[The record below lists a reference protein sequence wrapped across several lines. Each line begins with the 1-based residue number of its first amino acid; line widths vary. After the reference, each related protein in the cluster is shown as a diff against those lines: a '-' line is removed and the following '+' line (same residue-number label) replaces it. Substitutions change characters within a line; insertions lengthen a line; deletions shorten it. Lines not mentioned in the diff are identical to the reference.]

1 MQGIKAFFA
10 RVCQNGSAPEGRFCV
25 RSAALF
31 WGCLLILAGCAG
43 THEEAWSRTP
53 VFREDFDP
61 QSLNDD
67 DFLLQP
73 TDEPLKSRP
82 ARPQPPPPEA
92 QRRGLLAPAQGAPG
106 PVYRVQVAAVV
117 TAGRAEEVRGEVER
131 AVGVP
136 VYVQHDPPLY
146 KIQAGDFRTRTE
158 AEHFLG
164 TAQGKGY
171 AGAFLVSVPGAHPRP
186 PLPEAGAPGPASEAA
201 AQVQKEMGLQMVPA
215 QGYRVQVFSVTDR
228 GEAQRFYEEA
238 RRRLNREDIYLQF
251 EPPFFRVRVGNCR
264 TRDAAEDL
272 VRELEQAGYEAPFP
286 VRTQILVPEAAQPKN
301 E

>member
-1 MQGIKAFFA
+1 
-10 RVCQNGSAPEGRFCV
+10 
-25 RSAALF
+25 
-31 WGCLLILAGCAG
+31 
-43 THEEAWSRTP
+43 
-53 VFREDFDP
+53 
-61 QSLNDD
+61 
-67 DFLLQP
+67 
-73 TDEPLKSRP
+73 
-82 ARPQPPPPEA
+82 
-92 QRRGLLAPAQGAPG
+92 
-106 PVYRVQVAAVV
+106 VAAVV

-131 AVGVP
+131 AVGIP

-164 TAQGKGY
+164 TARGRGY
-171 AGAFLVSVPGAHPRP
+171 GGAFVVSVSGVRP
-186 PLPEAGAPGPASEAA
+186 PLPGAGASGPPSEAA
-201 AQVQKEMGLQMVPA
+201 VQTQKEGGIQLIPA

-286 VRTQILVPEAAQPKN
+286 VRTQILAPEADRPKN

>member
-1 MQGIKAFFA
+1 MQGIKAFFT
-10 RVCQNGSAPEGRFCV
+10 RVCCNGSAPEMRFCV
-25 RSAALF
+25 RSAALL
-31 WGCLLILAGCAG
+31 WGCLLVFAGCAG
-43 THEEAWSRTP
+43 THGEAWSKTP
-53 VFREDFDP
+53 AVREDFDP
-61 QSLNDD
+61 QSLDDD

-73 TDEPLKSRP
+73 SEEAVGAPRSRP
-82 ARPQPPPPEA
+82 ARPQPPS
-92 QRRGLLAPAQGAPG
+92 QRGGALTPSQGGGG

-146 KIQAGDFRTRTE
+146 KIQAGDFRSRTE
-158 AEHFLG
+158 AEHFLR
-164 TAQGKGY
+164 TAQSKGY
-171 AGAFLVSVPGAHPRP
+171 AGAFVVSVSGVRLP
-186 PLPEAGAPGPASEAA
+186 PAEAGAPGPTSEAPA
-201 AQVQKEMGLQMVPA
+201 PVQGERGLRMVPA
-215 QGYRVQVFSVTDR
+215 RGYRVQVFSVTDR
-228 GEAQRFYEEA
+228 GEAQRFYEDA

-264 TRDAAEDL
+264 SRDEAEDL

-286 VRTQILVPEAAQPKN
+286 VRTQILAPEADRPKS